1 MHLRLRATSG
11 ITVTGARPFPRG
23 GLRGM
28 GRPNAACRSRCENQT
43 LITPVATCTRGAEG
57 GNDQS
62 TASKEVS
69 RPTARRA
76 RKTHRNPSIGFDGH
90 DHGAKQHDRPSAAL
104 APVIVCAGEHGVR
117 AHLST
122 RCRCIARPRFRLLT
136 PSVHRF
142 GTPLI
147 RSPYVP
153 PRGQVKQSGAS
164 RRSIIGM
171 IRHAL
176 LTNLRQ
182 MPGYLV

>member
-1 MHLRLRATSG
+1 MRALR
-11 ITVTGARPFPRG
+11 PRWIA
-23 GLRGM
+23 LRGI
-28 GRPNAACRSRCENQT
+28 GRPNAACRPLCDNQT
-43 LITPVATCTRGAEG
+43 LITPVATCTRAAEG

-62 TASKEVS
+62 TASEEVS
-69 RPTARRA
+69 RPSARRA
-76 RKTHRNPSIGFDGH
+76 RETHRNPSIGFDGH
-90 DHGAKQHDRPSAAL
+90 DHGAKQHDAHPQRSLRSSCVPVNMAF
-104 APVIVCAGEHGVR
+104 APPLID
-117 AHLST
+117 
-122 RCRCIARPRFRLLT
+122 RCRCIPRPRFRLLT

-153 PRGQVKQSGAS
+153 QRGQVKQSGAS

-171 IRHAL
+171 IRHEL